1 MMSAREAPRLRY
13 EPASNE
19 ENGVLKWRLLLT
31 TLPIV
36 AAVLIAKI
44 LLSSVLHF
52 DGWIDFTDTALVL
65 TGGIFLI
72 GFMLAGTMA
81 DYKESEKLPAELA
94 AQLESLEDSLEHA
107 VAVNAT
113 PIQRSSVIGVH
124 RSMAQSIYDWLMKR
138 NAQEDVFDSLHR
150 VALTLQD
157 LEKQGVHGGAVGK
170 MTGDVDK
177 IRKIVS
183 RLSVISRTG
192 FLAAGYALLE
202 MLIVLIICLLLISS
216 FRSLAAEAIVIPFVT
231 LIYVYMYRLI
241 RDIDDPFE
249 YSPDG
254 QRGTSEVAL
263 FPLTEYLARLD
274 SRIAEGATDAGRASF
289 DSPDVRRTP
298 R

>member
-1 MMSAREAPRLRY
+1 MMIARDATRLRY
-13 EPASNE
+13 EPVSNE

-31 TLPIV
+31 TLPVV

-52 DGWIDFTDTALVL
+52 DGLIDFTDTALVL

-94 AQLESLEDSLEHA
+94 AQLETLEDSLEHA
-107 VAVNAT
+107 IAVNDT
-113 PIQRSSVIGVH
+113 PIQRPAVMGVH
-124 RSMAQSIYDWLMKR
+124 RAMIQSIYGWLLKR
-138 NAQEDVFDSLHR
+138 NTQEEMFDAIHDV
-150 VALTLQD
+150 AITLQG

-177 IRKIVS
+177 IRKAVT
-183 RLSVISRTG
+183 RLAVISRTG
-192 FLAAGYALLE
+192 FLATGYALLE
-202 MLIVLIICLLLISS
+202 MLIVLIICLLMISTFKS
-216 FRSLAAEAIVIPFVT
+216 MAAEAIVITFVT
-231 LIYVYMYRLI
+231 LTYIYMYRLI
-241 RDIDDPFE
+241 KDIDDPFE

-263 FPLTEYLARLD
+263 FPLTEYLERFD
-274 SRIAEGATDAGRASF
+274 RRATDGGRANF
-289 DSPDVRRTP
+289 DSPDARRTP